1 VLFFLYDFSATLVG
15 NNSVMKKFLL
25 LLLWI
30 SFTSVSAQEKFTV
43 YFDFDIHQTN
53 SDSNEKLTDWM
64 TLNKKAEVVRVY
76 GFCDSV
82 GSDEYND
89 KLSVQRV
96 NSVLKILR
104 EHKINLSKTMETK
117 GFGKRFEQSKIQ
129 DENRKVEIYFQKKEE
144 KLSDKVAQLKV
155 GDKLR
160 LRNLNF
166 YNRSGIVVP
175 KSRPVLAELLEIMQQ
190 NPKLKIEIQGHICC
204 QQEFD
209 IEDIATLRCKT
220 VYNYLIENGIAVNR
234 LSYKGFGSS
243 QPLYKIPEKNEF
255 EKDENRRVEILILE
269 NQ

>member
-1 VLFFLYDFSATLVG
+1 
-15 NNSVMKKFLL
+15 MKKYLS

-30 SFTSVSAQEKFTV
+30 SFTSVFAQEKFTV
-43 YFDFDIHQTN
+43 YFDFDIHQAN
-53 SDSNEKLTDWM
+53 SDSKEKLVDWI
-64 TLNKKAEVVRVY
+64 TNNKTAEVVRVY

-82 GSDEYND
+82 GSHEYND
-89 KLSVQRV
+89 KLSVRRV
-96 NSVLKILR
+96 NSVLMTLR
-104 EHKINLSKTMETK
+104 EHKMNLLKTMETK

-129 DENRKVEIYFQKKEE
+129 AENRKVEIYFQKKEE
-144 KLSDKVAQLKV
+144 KLSHKIAQLKV

-204 QQEFD
+204 QEKFD
-209 IEDIATLRCKT
+209 VEDISTLRCKT
-220 VYNYLIENGIAVNR
+220 VYNYLIENGISVSR

-243 QPLYKIPEKNEF
+243 QPIYKIPEQNEF
-255 EKDENRRVEILILE
+255 ERDENRRVEILILE

>member
-1 VLFFLYDFSATLVG
+1 
-15 NNSVMKKFLL
+15 MKKYVLL
-25 LLLWI
+25 LLLI
-30 SFTSVSAQEKFTV
+30 SFSAVSAQEKFTV

-53 SDSNEKLTDWM
+53 SDSNLKLADWI
-64 TLNKKAEVVRVY
+64 TKNKDVEVERIY

-82 GSDEYND
+82 GSHEYND
-89 KLSVQRV
+89 KLAVRRV
-96 NSVLKILR
+96 NWVLKTLR
-104 EHKINLSKTMETK
+104 ENKIRLSKNIETK

-129 DENRKVEIYFQKKEE
+129 DENRKVEIYFKKKEE
-144 KLSDKVAQLKV
+144 KLADKIAQLKV

-204 QQEFD
+204 QEKFD
-209 IEDIATLRCKT
+209 VEDISTLRCKT
-220 VYNYLIENGIAVNR
+220 VYNYLIENGISISR

-243 QPLYKIPEKNEF
+243 QPLYKIPEQNEF
-255 EKDENRRVEILILE
+255 ERDENRRVEILILE

>member
-1 VLFFLYDFSATLVG
+1 
-15 NNSVMKKFLL
+15 MKNYVLL
-25 LLLWI
+25 LLLI
-30 SFTSVSAQEKFTV
+30 SFSAVSAQEKFTV

-53 SDSNEKLTDWM
+53 SDSNQKLADWI
-64 TLNKKAEVVRVY
+64 TKNKDVEVDRIY

-82 GSDEYND
+82 GSHGYND
-89 KLSVQRV
+89 KLSVRRV
-96 NSVLKILR
+96 NSVLKTLR
-104 EHKINLSKTMETK
+104 ENKIRLSNKIETK

-129 DENRKVEIYFQKKEE
+129 GENRKVEIYFKKKEE
-144 KLSDKVAQLKV
+144 KLSEKIAQLKV

-204 QQEFD
+204 QEKFD
-209 IEDIATLRCKT
+209 VEDISTLRCKT
-220 VYNYLIENGIAVNR
+220 VYNYLIENGIAVSR

-243 QPLYKIPEKNEF
+243 QPIYKIPEQNEF
-255 EKDENRRVEILILE
+255 ERDENRRVEILILE

>member
-1 VLFFLYDFSATLVG
+1 
-15 NNSVMKKFLL
+15 MKKHLL
-25 LLLWI
+25 LLLLI
-30 SFTSVSAQEKFTV
+30 SFSAVSAQEKFTV

-53 SDSNEKLTDWM
+53 SDSNQKLADWIA
-64 TLNKKAEVVRVY
+64 TNKDVEVARIY

-82 GSDEYND
+82 GSHEYND
-89 KLSVQRV
+89 KLAVRRV
-96 NSVLKILR
+96 NSVLKTLR
-104 EHKINLSKTMETK
+104 DNKIRLAKQLETK

-129 DENRKVEIYFQKKEE
+129 DENRKVEIYFKKKEE
-144 KLSDKVAQLKV
+144 KLADKIAQLKV

-204 QQEFD
+204 QEKFD
-209 IEDIATLRCKT
+209 VEDISTLRCKT

-243 QPLYKIPEKNEF
+243 QPLYNIPEQNEF
-255 EKDENRRVEILILE
+255 ERDENRRVEILILE

>member
-1 VLFFLYDFSATLVG
+1 
-15 NNSVMKKFLL
+15 MKKYVLL
-25 LLLWI
+25 LLLTLI
-30 SFTSVSAQEKFTV
+30 NPAFAQEKFTV

-53 SDSNEKLTDWM
+53 SDSHQKLADWM
-64 TLNKKAEVVRVY
+64 IKNKDVEVVRIY

-82 GSDEYND
+82 GSHEYND
-89 KLSVQRV
+89 KLALRRV
-96 NSVLKILR
+96 NSVMKTLR
-104 EHKINLSKTMETK
+104 DNKINLSKKVETK

-144 KLSDKVAQLKV
+144 KLADKIAQLKV

-204 QQEFD
+204 QEKFD
-209 IEDIATLRCKT
+209 VEDISTLRCKT
-220 VYNYLIENGIAVNR
+220 VYNYLIENGISVSR

-243 QPLYKIPEKNEF
+243 QPLYKIPEQNEF
-255 EKDENRRVEILILE
+255 ERDENRRVEILILE